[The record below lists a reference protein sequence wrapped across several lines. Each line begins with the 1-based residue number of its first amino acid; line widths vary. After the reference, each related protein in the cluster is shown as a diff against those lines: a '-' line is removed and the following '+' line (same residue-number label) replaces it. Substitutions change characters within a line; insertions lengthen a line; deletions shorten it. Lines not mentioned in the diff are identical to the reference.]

1 MSAPKTITWSALPAV
16 LGGLLGLVLTPV
28 TAAAGYNWWGE
39 TYTGW
44 SDHVPPLSKALRFMV
59 EPMLSLAPPED
70 VYPTYGRT
78 LIFVFLLM
86 LLGLLG
92 LRTAVG
98 AHLKRRGKLGLR
110 LAFIGLVM
118 QILGNISDYWLGE
131 KVLHQPLWGISFA
144 IGSEL
149 GFLVYGVGSVLLG
162 MALLRQNLLP
172 GWGAWPLLF
181 SPPLGIVFIFFG
193 VYHLPSSWVLPMSI
207 AWLLV
212 GLALL
217 FRPSATDIG
226 QTKPLGGGV

>member
-1 MSAPKTITWSALPAV
+1 MSASKTIIWNALSAV
-16 LGGLLGLVLTPV
+16 LGGLLGIVLTPV
-28 TAAAGYNWWGE
+28 TAAAGYNWWGV

-44 SDHVPPLSKALRFMV
+44 SDHVPPISKALRFMV
-59 EPMLSLAPPED
+59 EPMLGLAPRDE

-78 LIFVFLLM
+78 LIFVFFLI
-86 LLGLLG
+86 LLGLMG
-92 LRTAVG
+92 LKAAVG
-98 AHLKRRGKLGLR
+98 EHLNRRGKLGVR
-110 LAFIGLVM
+110 LVFIGLVM
-118 QILGNISDYWLGE
+118 QILGNIGDYWLGE
-131 KVLHQPLWGISFA
+131 KVLQQPLWGISFV

-172 GWGAWPLLF
+172 GWGAWPLVI
-181 SPPLGIVFIFFG
+181 SPPLGIVLVFFG

-217 FRPSATDIG
+217 FRPSTTDIV
-226 QTKPLGGGV
+226 QPERLGGGI